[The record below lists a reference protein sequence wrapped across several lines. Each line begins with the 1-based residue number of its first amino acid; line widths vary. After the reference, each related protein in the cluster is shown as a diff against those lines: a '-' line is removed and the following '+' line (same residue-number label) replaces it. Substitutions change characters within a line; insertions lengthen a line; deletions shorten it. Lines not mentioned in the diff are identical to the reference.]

1 MVYDLRIPIGL
12 NELLNFSIFAVANVL
27 NKIME
32 LTLTNIDRFV
42 VVGDRVL
49 VRPQEESTRTSSGL
63 YLPAGV
69 SEKERVQSG
78 YVIKVGPGYATS
90 TEVEDEPWKENL
102 DKVKYIPLQAKDG
115 DLAIFLRKEAV
126 EIEFEKEKFLIVP
139 QSAIL
144 LLIRNED
151 FSV

>member
-1 MVYDLRIPIGL
+1 MD
-12 NELLNFSIFAVANVL
+12 NS
-27 NKIME
+27 
-32 LTLTNIDRFV
+32 LTNLDRFI

-49 VRPQEESTRTSSGL
+49 VKPHEETSRTTSGL

-69 SEKERVQSG
+69 AEKEKVQSG
-78 YVIKVGPGYATS
+78 YVIKIGPGYATS
-90 TEVEDEPWKENL
+90 TEIEDEPWKENL
-102 DKVKYIPLQAKDG
+102 NKVKYIPLQAKEG

-126 EIEFEKEKFLIVP
+126 EIEFEKEKYLIIP

>member
-1 MVYDLRIPIGL
+1 LGVETIEQSFNIFRLELLKKILNDLR
-12 NELLNFSIFAVANVL
+12 
-27 NKIME
+27 
-32 LTLTNIDRFV
+32 NIDRFI

-49 VRPQEESTRTSSGL
+49 VKPQEESSRTTTGL

-69 SEKERVQSG
+69 TEKERVQSG

-90 TEVEDEPWKENL
+90 TEVEDEPWKDNPN
-102 DKVKYIPLQAKDG
+102 KVKYIPLQAREG

-126 EIEFEKEKFLIVP
+126 EIEFEKEKFLIIP

-144 LLIRNED
+144 LMIRNED
-151 FSV
+151 FSA

>member
-1 MVYDLRIPIGL
+1 MEFGLR
-12 NELLNFSIFAVANVL
+12 
-27 NKIME
+27 
-32 LTLTNIDRFV
+32 NIDRFI

-49 VRPQEESTRTSSGL
+49 VKPQEESSRTTSGL
-63 YLPAGV
+63 YLPVGV
-69 SEKERVQSG
+69 AEKERVQSG
-78 YVIKVGPGYATS
+78 YVMKIGPGYATS
-90 TEVEDEPWKENL
+90 SEVEDEPWKESAN
-102 DKVKYIPLQAKDG
+102 KVKYIPLQAREG

-126 EIEFEKEKFLIVP
+126 EIEFEKEKFLIIP